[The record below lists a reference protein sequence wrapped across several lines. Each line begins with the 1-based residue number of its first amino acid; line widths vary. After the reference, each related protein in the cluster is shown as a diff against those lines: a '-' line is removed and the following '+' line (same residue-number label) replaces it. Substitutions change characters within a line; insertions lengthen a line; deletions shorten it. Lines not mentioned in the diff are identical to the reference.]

1 MQKPLLPN
9 IRIVSIS
16 TQSLW
21 YQMHAI
27 ITTHASFYYRSPN
40 LLMKLI
46 LTHARI
52 MPKEITKHLRPQH
65 CQLPWCQPKGS
76 GNGGG

>member
-1 MQKPLLPN
+1 MQTPLLPN

-16 TQSLW
+16 TQPLW
-21 YQMHAI
+21 YQMHAF
-27 ITTHASFYYRSPN
+27 ITIHASFYYISPN

-46 LTHARI
+46 LTHAGI
-52 MPKEITKHLRPQH
+52 MPKGIAQQ
-65 CQLPWCQPKGS
+65 CQLQWCQPKGS